1 MQESKESLERL
12 RRMGQ
17 FEAQDFD
24 VVVSSET
31 MYILF
36 PSVCDML
43 SHTKSCNA

>member
-1 MQESKESLERL
+1 LQESKESLERL

-31 MYILF
+31 MYNLL
-36 PSVCDML
+36 PSAYGVL
-43 SHTKSCNA
+43 SYSKC